1 MGFHT
6 SAVRINVKPFLC
18 AFKCVQY
25 FSWCMAVIFIPGEGS
40 SPLRSRTADCRLNS
54 VSVAT
59 LPPGAQ
65 MGKPATACRQ
75 ITGPHAV
82 FAQDNGPS
90 NKHLFEVTRDTNGSD
105 FCCEFRS
112 SFYIYRCCKMFCSA
126 LFTSKTAPNV
136 EFNWIVL
143 FVVLNFTLL
152 IIVTKVL
159 AM

>member
-1 MGFHT
+1 M
-6 SAVRINVKPFLC
+6 
-18 AFKCVQY
+18 
-25 FSWCMAVIFIPGEGS
+25 MAVIFIPGEGS

-54 VSVAT
+54 DSVAT
-59 LPPGAQ
+59 LPPGVQ

-82 FAQDNGPS
+82 FAQEHGPS
-90 NKHLFEVTRDTNGSD
+90 NKHLFEVTRDTNASD

-112 SFYIYRCCKMFCSA
+112 SFYIYRCCKMFCSD
-126 LFTSKTAPNV
+126 LFSFKTARNV

-143 FVVLNFTLL
+143 FVCFLNFTLL
-152 IIVTKVL
+152 IIVTRVL